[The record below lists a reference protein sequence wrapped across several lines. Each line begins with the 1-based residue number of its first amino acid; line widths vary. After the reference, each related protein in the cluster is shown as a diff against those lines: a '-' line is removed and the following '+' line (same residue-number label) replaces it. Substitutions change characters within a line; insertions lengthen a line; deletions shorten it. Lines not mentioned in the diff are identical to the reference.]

1 MDEIRLRVQHT
12 LTKEQHE
19 ALERAG
25 ITVESNPGTQ
35 AGEDPGAVATPEPP
49 REDDERARPQ
59 ATVRVRDEDVPAEAR
74 RRVATVLG
82 WDADDDRLEPA

>member
-1 MDEIRLRVQHT
+1 MDEIRLHVRHT

-25 ITVESNPGTQ
+25 ITVESNPGTR
-35 AGEDPGAVATPEPP
+35 AGEDPGASPTPEPP
-49 REDDERARPQ
+49 REDDERAGPP
-59 ATVRVRDEDVPAEAR
+59 ATVRVPDEDVPVEAR
-74 RRVATVLG
+74 RRVAAVLG